1 MMKRLLTKK
10 AAMISK
16 RMGRTLLSLMT
27 TKSMRIMMTVK
38 KVMMKLIKT

>member
-10 AAMISK
+10 AAMIGK
-16 RMGRTLLSLMT
+16 RMGRTLLSQMT

-38 KVMMKLIKT
+38 VMMKLIKT